1 MIIRTFGE
9 IYFNYKL
16 LRHFST
22 MINSFETLFEAR
34 ERKFQ
39 QERLFRGESVDLVAR
54 ITTDGVL
61 DNLSSYAISGV
72 YQAVDD
78 PDGHIYSINS
88 EILNG
93 KAILHW
99 TDENDFGKNAY
110 NVWGLLTK
118 DGKAAYPIAWRLN
131 FAHSPSYPLSAIDPL
146 VRTIDFNNYD
156 LLNAPW
162 LPLSGDTMYENSF
175 IRFPVDEDT
184 SIQFDKDGIEKLSA
198 TTLTTEPMSG
208 YCWHTIIDPV
218 PDYEIQWFTE
228 SELANWNYEE
238 SIPPWQNSR
247 LRLCATKPAETHT
260 DVSTIVNLSVP
271 NDEEGNKTIATRE
284 WTQENTDEK
293 LNDYLPLS
301 GGTVTGELSVTG
313 TFGSSNFKADAGVG
327 IMIGYNA
334 KAKSGSIAIGSSSDV
349 TNAYYG
355 GSNVAVGTAAKIG
368 STSQT
373 DCAVAVG
380 NGATVNGNHGIAIGH
395 AADAV
400 GANSIAIGSSGSRV
414 QATAPESIQI
424 GGLSNG
430 LWTPNNTPHSLKVF
444 DKMVLSGDNLTL
456 DPERIPYLSAYE
468 TKVAAT
474 TEHQTLST
482 DLTAYVEE
490 RIGEIPQPEPPPVAG
505 VLTIKKNETTIVEYN
520 PDASQN
526 LTATITVPT
535 KVTDLDDNIGIA
547 TQNELSTNYATKSE
561 MNTSF
566 NNARSYTDEQ
576 IEALSSTYETKQHAS
591 DTYQTKSDAVADLAF
606 INGKISD
613 VATDLSTNYLP
624 LSGGTVDWL
633 SVATEDYFN
642 IHPFLNIIKTV
653 ELQGEPYNYPSIRI
667 GAENFAGI
675 QGICVGGDSGRRY
688 VVEITPGTSA
698 DPTGVELINPTR
710 HDIDLNDL
718 VFVDSEGNPTLPY
731 VGDRI
736 IAYTETGV
744 QTYFTRNAANTAWGH
759 KQTIPKPRPHQV
771 WVSGGTL
778 AQNAR
783 FYYVHYDSTQFS
795 IQFPVDTI
803 NSIGQ
808 SHAEGFS
815 IAIGN
820 DTMAG
825 AWISADVLQGWTNPG
840 AIAIG
845 HGTIAKDMGTL
856 GLGTNSLVEGE
867 GSIGIGFNANTSADY
882 AIQLGTGTNST
893 KHSLQYEDT
902 QIVAK
907 TYDASLSA
915 WTNPKLNP
923 DLLPNAL
930 SAVTLESWTFTLTD
944 DTTVTKNVLIG

>member
-88 EILNG
+88 EITNG

-146 VRTIDFNNYD
+146 VRTIDFDNYD

-175 IRFPVDEDT
+175 IRFPVSEDT

-271 NDEEGNKTIATRE
+271 NDEEGDRTIATRE
-284 WTQENTDEK
+284 WAQENTDEK

-301 GGTVTGELSVTG
+301 GGVVTGSLSAIG
-313 TFGSSNFKADAGVG
+313 SFQSSNFKADSGVG

-334 KAKSGSIAIGSSSDV
+334 KAKTGSIAIGSSSDV
-349 TNAYYG
+349 TNAHFG
-355 GSNVAVGTAAKIG
+355 SSNVAIGTAAKIG

-380 NGATVNGNHGIAIGH
+380 IGTTVNGNYGIAIGH
-395 AADAV
+395 AAAAE

-414 QATAPESIQI
+414 QALAPESIQI

-468 TKVAAT
+468 TKIAAA

-490 RIGEIPQPEPPPVAG
+490 RIGEIPQPEPPPAAG
-505 VLTIKKNETTIVEYN
+505 ILTIKKNETTIVEYN
-520 PDASQN
+520 PDSSQN

-547 TQNELSTNYATKSE
+547 TQNELSTNYATKNE
-561 MNTSF
+561 VNNSF
-566 NNARSYTDEQ
+566 NDARSYTDEQ
-576 IEALSSTYETKQHAS
+576 IEALSSTYETKQHAT

-606 INGKISD
+606 VNGKINN
-613 VATDLSTNYLP
+613 VATDLSTNYATKSEIPQVPVQSVNGHTGDVVLSASDVSALQCEVGNYGNIVYIP
-624 LSGGTVDWL
+624 EQRDTLESNGIQYQFEGNLGTKGWMTALSGVYTPCL
-633 SVATEDYFN
+633 
-642 IHPFLNIIKTV
+642 
-653 ELQGEPYNYPSIRI
+653 
-667 GAENFAGI
+667 
-675 QGICVGGDSGRRY
+675 RRY
-688 VVEITPGTSA
+688 
-698 DPTGVELINPTR
+698 
-710 HDIDLNDL
+710 
-718 VFVDSEGNPTLPY
+718 
-731 VGDRI
+731 
-736 IAYTETGV
+736 
-744 QTYFTRNAANTAWGH
+744 
-759 KQTIPKPRPHQV
+759 
-771 WVSGGTL
+771 GGY
-778 AQNAR
+778 N
-783 FYYVHYDSTQFS
+783 
-795 IQFPVDTI
+795 
-803 NSIGQ
+803 
-808 SHAEGFS
+808 
-815 IAIGN
+815 
-820 DTMAG
+820 
-825 AWISADVLQGWTNPG
+825 
-840 AIAIG
+840 AIAIP
-845 HGTIAKDMGTL
+845 
-856 GLGTNSLVEGE
+856 EG
-867 GSIGIGFNANTSADY
+867 NASGNVMALTSD
-882 AIQLGTGTNST
+882 LPST
-893 KHSLQYEDT
+893 EL
-902 QIVAK
+902 
-907 TYDASLSA
+907 
-915 WTNPKLNP
+915 
-923 DLLPNAL
+923 
-930 SAVTLESWTFTLTD
+930 WTFVLSD
-944 DTTVTKNVLIG
+944 DTTITKNVCIY

>member
-88 EILNG
+88 EITNG

-146 VRTIDFNNYD
+146 VRTIDFDNYD

-271 NDEEGNKTIATRE
+271 NDEEGDRTIATRE
-284 WTQENTDEK
+284 WAQENTDEK

-301 GGTVTGELSVTG
+301 GGVVTGSLSAIG
-313 TFGSSNFKADAGVG
+313 SFQSSNFKADSGVG

-334 KAKSGSIAIGSSSDV
+334 KAKTGSIAIGSSSDV
-349 TNAYYG
+349 TNAHFG
-355 GSNVAVGTAAKIG
+355 SSNVAIGTAAKIG

-380 NGATVNGNHGIAIGH
+380 IGTTVNGNYGIAIGH
-395 AADAV
+395 AAAAE

-414 QATAPESIQI
+414 QALAPESIQI

-456 DPERIPYLSAYE
+456 DPERIPYLNDYQ
-468 TKVAAT
+468 TKSDAAA
-474 TEHQTLST
+474 EHTQLSN
-482 DLTAYVEE
+482 DLTAWVEE
-490 RIGEIPQPEPPPVAG
+490 QLPEPTGPLAP
-505 VLTIKKNETTIVEYN
+505 LTIKQNGQTLVEYR
-520 PDASQN
+520 PDGNTPQE
-526 LTATITVPT
+526 ATITVPT
-535 KVTDLDDNIGIA
+535 KVSDLEGSEDLVNQDG
-547 TQNELSTNYATKSE
+547 LSSVLSDYATNSFV
-561 MNTSF
+561 NDSF
-566 NNARSYTDEQ
+566 NNARYYTDEQ
-576 IEALSSTYETKQHAS
+576 IDQLSDVYVKKDNIDFLSTDYAGLPDLNNISLFDISHKLNFCIQAISGKKIPIGGDLPPDAEYTYVVMADGTQLLDDGTELSNIQEGTLDAFARHNGYSGANDIRAVVLGSEVEALGHHAFAAFENLEMVDISRAQITLVEDRTFQYSPRLRYVDLGTSISAIGSTVFQHSDNLTELTLPESLVTTSIWSFNNGGIKKLIFTGRTKAQVQAMS
-591 DTYQTKSDAVADLAF
+591 NYPWQMGGCTM
-606 INGKISD
+606 
-613 VATDLSTNYLP
+613 VATDET
-624 LSGGTVDWL
+624 W
-633 SVATEDYFN
+633 
-642 IHPFLNIIKTV
+642 
-653 ELQGEPYNYPSIRI
+653 
-667 GAENFAGI
+667 
-675 QGICVGGDSGRRY
+675 
-688 VVEITPGTSA
+688 
-698 DPTGVELINPTR
+698 
-710 HDIDLNDL
+710 
-718 VFVDSEGNPTLPY
+718 
-731 VGDRI
+731 
-736 IAYTETGV
+736 IA
-744 QTYFTRNAANTAWGH
+744 
-759 KQTIPKPRPHQV
+759 
-771 WVSGGTL
+771 
-778 AQNAR
+778 
-783 FYYVHYDSTQFS
+783 
-795 IQFPVDTI
+795 
-803 NSIGQ
+803 
-808 SHAEGFS
+808 
-815 IAIGN
+815 
-820 DTMAG
+820 
-825 AWISADVLQGWTNPG
+825 
-840 AIAIG
+840 
-845 HGTIAKDMGTL
+845 
-856 GLGTNSLVEGE
+856 
-867 GSIGIGFNANTSADY
+867 
-882 AIQLGTGTNST
+882 
-893 KHSLQYEDT
+893 
-902 QIVAK
+902 
-907 TYDASLSA
+907 
-915 WTNPKLNP
+915 
-923 DLLPNAL
+923 
-930 SAVTLESWTFTLTD
+930 
-944 DTTVTKNVLIG
+944 